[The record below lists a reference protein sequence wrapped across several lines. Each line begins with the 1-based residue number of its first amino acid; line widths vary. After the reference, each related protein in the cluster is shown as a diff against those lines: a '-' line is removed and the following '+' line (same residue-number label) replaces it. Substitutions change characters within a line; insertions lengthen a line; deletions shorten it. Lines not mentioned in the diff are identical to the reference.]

1 MEDVDAEI
9 VMIVVAIVNVIVIVM
24 IAVAIVN
31 VTMMMMINAVSG
43 NFL

>member
-1 MEDVDAEI
+1 MMNSRESYSWGI
-9 VMIVVAIVNVIVIVM
+9 IVVAIVNVIVIVM

-31 VTMMMMINAVSG
+31 VTMMINAVSG